1 MNYDVEYT
9 FSKLGPRAGIHL
21 IIGIVCK
28 NKKTTRRLLHVLIP
42 GDNLKRKVSVVK
54 ELEELDI
61 KKLR

>member
-21 IIGIVCK
+21 ITGIVCK
-28 NKKTTRRLLHVLIP
+28 DKKTTRRLLLIP